1 MKKIFSFLIIFVII
15 VSSCCVTVGA
25 SYKTSGFEVKSEA
38 AILVSLDT
46 GDVLFEKN
54 VDEKRFPASI
64 TKIMTAVLLIENCSD
79 LNTEVIVTKENVES
93 LFGSDLTVAGF
104 LPDEKVTLDICL
116 NTLMVNSSAD
126 SANVIVDYV
135 ESVTG
140 KDFIDLMNEKAKEL
154 GMKNTN
160 YMNPTG
166 LHHDNHYTTITDLVK
181 LCKYAIELPNLLD
194 IASQSVYYIPAT
206 NKHEKRMVVTTN
218 FLINIATTMYYPY
231 VKGIKTGFT
240 TPAGRCVASTASK
253 DGYNYLCIVMGGD
266 NLTRTEFSDSKNLYK
281 WAFDNFEYRTLA
293 DTETMLAEVDVELS
307 SQTDFVQ
314 LYPEKNVTAIIPKEI
329 TNESII
335 YDPVVKQ
342 SSVWAPVK
350 QGQVFGY
357 VSIKCAGDEVAK
369 VNLVSNYDVDRN
381 FGLLVLAILKGI
393 VTSTWF
399 IVIAVCLVIILG
411 ILITLNVISNK
422 RKRARLKR
430 VRKIKKL

>member
-1 MKKIFSFLIIFVII
+1 MKKIISFLFIFIII
-15 VSSCCVTVGA
+15 VSSCCVTAGA

-140 KDFIDLMNEKAKEL
+140 KNFIDLMNQKAKEL

-166 LHHDNHYTTITDLVK
+166 LHHDNHYTTINDLVK

-194 IASQSVYYIPAT
+194 IASQSVYYIPKT
-206 NKHEKRMVVTTN
+206 NKHDKRMVVTTN

-350 QGQVFGY
+350 KGQVFGY
-357 VSIKCAGDEVAK
+357 VSIKCAGQETAK

-381 FGLLVLAILKGI
+381 FGLLVLEILKGI

-399 IVIAVCLVIILG
+399 IVIAVCFVIILT
-411 ILITLNVISNK
+411 ILITLNIISNK